1 VPVVEDMRV
10 FGVRRRKTTRII
22 SKSAG
27 ALSYLNAT
35 IGRPNFGVE
44 INGRAA
50 QFSTIIASDKTPETP
65 PRRTFS
71 LS

>member
-1 VPVVEDMRV
+1 M
-10 FGVRRRKTTRII
+10 RII

-50 QFSTIIASDKTPETP
+50 QFSTIIALNLVLDTVG
-65 PRRTFS
+65 PR
-71 LS
+71 LSAESN

>member
-1 VPVVEDMRV
+1 M
-10 FGVRRRKTTRII
+10 RII

-35 IGRPNFGVE
+35 SGRPNFGVE
-44 INGRAA
+44 INGRGQA
-50 QFSTIIASDKTPETP
+50 QFSTIIALDKTPETP

-71 LS
+71 LI

>member
-1 VPVVEDMRV
+1 M
-10 FGVRRRKTTRII
+10 RII

-50 QFSTIIASDKTPETP
+50 LERRLRNVDDIAIADVKGLGIFP
-65 PRRTFS
+65 F
-71 LS
+71 